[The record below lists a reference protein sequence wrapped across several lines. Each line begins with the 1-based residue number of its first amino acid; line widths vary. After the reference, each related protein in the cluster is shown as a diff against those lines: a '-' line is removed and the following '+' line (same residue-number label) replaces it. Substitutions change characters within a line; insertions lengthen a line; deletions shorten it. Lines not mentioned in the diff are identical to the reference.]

1 MGTRDGNAR
10 PPRGED
16 CCEEI
21 AVDSQQKALLRN
33 AHRQEIVEQLDCTP
47 GVNKNILTASL
58 DIARSSLDFH
68 VDRLRRAD
76 IVVTKKGLKGR
87 QRICF
92 LQRDEHLWENPKT
105 QILFGGD
112 PARNVALY
120 IADNPGATLEDL
132 SNALER
138 SKSTVRH
145 HLKALREH
153 GLVDTIR
160 IDRTHEHHPRP
171 SLLEWTCEVGD
182 GFQRPWE
189 GPDDEGPEGS

>member
-21 AVDSQQKALLRN
+21 AVDSRQEALLRN
-33 AHRQEIVEQLDCTP
+33 PHRQAIVDQLKRTP
-47 GVNKNILTASL
+47 GVNKNVLATSL
-58 DIARSSLDFH
+58 DIGRSSLDFH

-76 IVVTKKGLKGR
+76 ILVTKPGLKGR
-87 QRICF
+87 QRVCF
-92 LQRDEHLWENPKT
+92 LQRDEHLWEDPKT
-105 QILFGGD
+105 RILFGGA

-120 IADNPGATLEDL
+120 IAENPGATVEDL
-132 SNALER
+132 SKALGR
-138 SKSTVRH
+138 SESTVRH

-160 IDRTHEHHPRP
+160 IGRTHEHHPQP
-171 SLLEWTCEVGD
+171 SLLEWTCEVGG
-182 GFQRPWE
+182 GFERPWE
-189 GPDDEGPEGS
+189 G